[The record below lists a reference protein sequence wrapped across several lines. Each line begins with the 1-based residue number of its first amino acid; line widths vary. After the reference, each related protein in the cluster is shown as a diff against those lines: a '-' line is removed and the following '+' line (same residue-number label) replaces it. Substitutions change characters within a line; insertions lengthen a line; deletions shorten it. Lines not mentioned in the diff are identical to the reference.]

1 MSERPP
7 NPTLKTAD
15 NLRRATTRLARRLR
29 RLRADHDVSAAKLA
43 ILGQLYRAG
52 TEMTAVDLARLEN
65 LQPQSLTR
73 IIAELEERGLLARR
87 PDETDRRQ
95 ILIHITP
102 AGLELLATDARA
114 QTAWLAQAID
124 ATLTGTEQAL
134 LHLAVGLLERIA
146 ASKDKE

>member
-1 MSERPP
+1 
-7 NPTLKTAD
+7 
-15 NLRRATTRLARRLR
+15 
-29 RLRADHDVSAAKLA
+29 
-43 ILGQLYRAG
+43 
-52 TEMTAVDLARLEN
+52 MTAVDLARLEN